1 VPVNREYF
9 NLALK
14 YDVKNKDMDKV
25 NVFFFKIFKILP
37 LVLAFIASFN
47 TVTAQ
52 QTPLTPISNRVFTPF
67 IINPAIAGSKDFMA
81 IDISAVIQGTD
92 KSQLLSGNTRIA
104 KKGPTYFGAPVS
116 RSYTQFGVG
125 AAFFNDVVGPSRN
138 LGFTAAASYH
148 KPLDDKNL
156 SFLSGGIA
164 VKGIYNMMDSI
175 PDTES
180 PPRNSFIPNL
190 DAGLYYYGKSLYA
203 GISAT
208 NILGNMLDSS
218 DMAAYNVP
226 LSREYFLI
234 TGYKFVISKSLNIVI
249 EPSLIIDLNDS
260 LNFDN
265 KETYNPMLK
274 LYLEDFCFGGYLH
287 DYDKL
292 TFFFQYKFPRLYL
305 GTLVDFPRD
314 VPFYKEDLVIEI
326 AAGVNFGS
334 ISSSSSTKWHW

>member
-1 VPVNREYF
+1 MVDSKVCF
-9 NLALK
+9 AKLIKITLLA
-14 YDVKNKDMDKV
+14 
-25 NVFFFKIFKILP
+25 IGT
-37 LVLAFIASFN
+37 LASVSN
-47 TVTAQ
+47 SDAQ
-52 QTPLTPISNRVFTPF
+52 QTPQTPISNRVFTPF

-81 IDISAVIQGTD
+81 IDISAVIQGAD

-125 AAFFNDVVGPSRN
+125 AAIFNDVAGPSRN

-148 KPLDDKNL
+148 MALDDKNL
-156 SFLSGGIA
+156 AFVSGGIA
-164 VKGIYNMMDSI
+164 LKGIYNMMDSI

-208 NILGNMLDSS
+208 NILGNMLDS
-218 DMAAYNVP
+218 ANLEVYAVP
-226 LSREYFLI
+226 VSREYFFI

-260 LNFDN
+260 LNFDK

-287 DYDKL
+287 DYNKL

-326 AAGVNFGS
+326 VAGVNFGS
-334 ISSSSSTKWHW
+334 ISSSSSIKWHW